1 MTESMSTTSRRSPL
15 AAAFAAC
22 ALAFALP
29 ASAFAD
35 SPSPSPNPK
44 PKAKAAKPA
53 PPAPTPVATP
63 VPAASPTPSPQA
75 RARAAFDTIA
85 KGTFDRTQ
93 LTQALSAE
101 LTAARL
107 AGYAQVLGPL
117 GAPASFTLVGS
128 HDLGGTTTYDYVVR
142 YKEGAVAFAYGI
154 DDATQRVS
162 KLYIRTART

>member
-15 AAAFAAC
+15 AAAFAAS
-22 ALAFALP
+22 ALALALP
-29 ASAFAD
+29 ASAFAA
-35 SPSPSPNPK
+35 SPSPK

-53 PPAPTPVATP
+53 PAPATATPVATA
-63 VPAASPTPSPQA
+63 VPTASPTPSPQA

-128 HDLGGTTTYDYVVR
+128 HDLEGTTTYDYVVR